1 MMHTSDRDSTD
12 APYGLTANDRPI
24 PGGFTGTIP
33 AFLDWLEEHL
43 AYGGVGISEPQPAE
57 FMPQRMVRK
66 VSLVTGGYS
75 DDEAL
80 LGRVSRDSLFGMS
93 YWESSH
99 RGGLTVY
106 EVPVASFDS
115 AKKYEWLAA
124 PTDVFE
130 RLHRARTIVV
140 QDVAGETVFELPVE
154 HGAVLAFSEPH
165 DAIESAGQLTVSP
178 IPEKDSVW
186 AQLKLANARASG
198 DVDATQDE
206 LAD

>member
-43 AYGGVGISEPQPAE
+43 AYGGVGVSDPQPAE

-80 LGRVSRDSLFGMS
+80 LGRVSRGLFGMS

-115 AKKYEWLAA
+115 AKEYEWLAA

-130 RLHRARTIVV
+130 RLHRVRTIVV
-140 QDVAGETVFELPVE
+140 QDVAGDTVFEIPVE
-154 HGAVLAFSEPH
+154 HGAVLAFSEP
-165 DAIESAGQLTVSP
+165 DRDTIEPVGLLTVSP

-186 AQLKLANARASG
+186 AQLKLANDRGSAE
-198 DVDATQDE
+198 VDAVPEE